1 MSSAASTGVRPQM
14 PRLATLAFAG
24 SILLAACG
32 GDDDQAAAGNGA
44 ELSSG
49 RDRTSGTE
57 PAADDPEA
65 VRPFVEDL
73 LERYDEVTDQIV
85 ADPGVAADRDD
96 LLVQEYLA
104 LFEPDSDY
112 AEHRLEAWA
121 ANGEAGVSMRPIDDE
136 HLTNESHLD
145 GEIEAVSDD
154 EVRFPTCDE
163 QRFEVLDR
171 QGRVT
176 QRTDLF
182 VQPGEGVAVRVDGEW
197 RLRRLD
203 AFDGTAGCRTGDTP
217 TTGDEGG

>member
-1 MSSAASTGVRPQM
+1 MSAARTLARDPVPW
-14 PRLATLAFAG
+14 LATLAFAG
-24 SILLAACG
+24 SILLPACG
-32 GDDDQAAAGNGA
+32 GDDATSGT
-44 ELSSG
+44 ERLSDSG
-49 RDRTSGTE
+49 RTSGTE
-57 PAADDPEA
+57 PPADDPEA

-85 ADPGVAADRDD
+85 ADPGVAADRND

-112 AEHRLEAWA
+112 AEQRLDAWA

-163 QRFEVLDR
+163 QRLEVLDR

-176 QRTDLF
+176 QRTELF

-197 RLRRLD
+197 RLRQLD
-203 AFDGTAGCRTGDTP
+203 AFDGTAGCRTTTP
-217 TTGDEGG
+217 TTEGEGD